1 MPGAGKQAPEVQA
14 QIKELLEA
22 GFDPTT
28 IHRKLKVG
36 RSSIY
41 RMKRCLQQHGTT
53 YMPSEMNKKNGR
65 PKVLT
70 AEQELVRHKKY
81 TTCAQSLLTRCVKA
95 VREWLRDPKNRKRYL
110 DDLVWLIH
118 DRFEIVC
125 STTTMSKLK
134 RKWSRVIESEESGQP
149 LEDSIRAQVMET
161 HPNLPLLENGAVA
174 PSAPMTPAELEALRA
189 QWQEVDLNAARPL
202 SSPAAMR
209 PPPEEE
215 ADRLLNLPDALREQQ
230 ELAEQ
235 MSWLEQQP
243 SRPLHDVQVD
253 ERQRMQQPLR
263 PLTDPSLPSPYYSA
277 YPSQVGA
284 MVEHQ
289 LQRETGLAE
298 MQRAM

>member
-41 RMKRCLQQHGTT
+41 RMKRCLQQHGSA
-53 YMPSEMNKKNGR
+53 YMPTELNKKNGR

-70 AEQELVRHKKY
+70 AEQELEVRD
-81 TTCAQSLLTRCVKA
+81 
-95 VREWLRDPKNRKRYL
+95 WLRDPKNRNRYL

-118 DRFEIVC
+118 DRFGIVC

-134 RKWSRVIESEESGQP
+134 RKWTRVIESEESGQP

-161 HPNLPLLENGAVA
+161 HPNLPMLANGAAA
-174 PSAPMTPAELEALRA
+174 PQKPMTQAELEAFRE
-189 QWQEVDLNAARPL
+189 QWQEEVPAVRPPP
-202 SSPAAMR
+202 PAPMR

-215 ADRLLNLPDALREQQ
+215 ADRLLSLPEALREQQ

-235 MSWLEQQP
+235 MSWLAQQP
-243 SRPLHDVQVD
+243 SRQLHDSQMD
-253 ERQRMQQPLR
+253 ERELVQQP
-263 PLTDPSLPSPYYSA
+263 PQQPSTDPRLHSPYYSA
-277 YPSQVGA
+277 YPSHA
-284 MVEHQ
+284 DSMVEHQ
-289 LQRETGLAE
+289 LQRELASAE
-298 MQRAM
+298 VQRAL

>member
-70 AEQELVRHKKY
+70 AEQELG
-81 TTCAQSLLTRCVKA
+81 
-95 VREWLRDPKNRKRYL
+95 VREWLRDPKNRNRYL

-118 DRFEIVC
+118 DRFGIVC

-134 RKWSRVIESEESGQP
+134 RKWTRVIESEESGQP
-149 LEDSIRAQVMET
+149 LEDGIRAQIMET

-189 QWQEVDLNAARPL
+189 QWQEVDVNAARPPL
-202 SSPAAMR
+202 SPVAMQR
-209 PPPEEE
+209 PPEEE
-215 ADRLLNLPDALREQQ
+215 ADRLLNLPDTLREQQ
-230 ELAEQ
+230 DLAEQ
-235 MSWLEQQP
+235 MSWLESQP
-243 SRPLHDVQVD
+243 SRPLYDVQVD
-253 ERQRMQQPLR
+253 ERQSMQQPQRL
-263 PLTDPSLPSPYYSA
+263 PANESLHSPYYSA

-289 LQRETGLAE
+289 LQREMGLAE
-298 MQRAM
+298 VQRAM

>member
-70 AEQELVRHKKY
+70 AEQEIG
-81 TTCAQSLLTRCVKA
+81 
-95 VREWLRDPKNRKRYL
+95 VREWLRDPKNRNRYL

-118 DRFEIVC
+118 DRFGIVC

-134 RKWSRVIESEESGQP
+134 RKWTRVIESEESGQP
-149 LEDSIRAQVMET
+149 LEDGIRAQIMET

-189 QWQEVDLNAARPL
+189 QWQEVDLNAARPPL
-202 SSPAAMR
+202 SPVAMQR
-209 PPPEEE
+209 PPEEE

-235 MSWLEQQP
+235 MSWLEPQP
-243 SRPLHDVQVD
+243 SRPLHDVQSD

-277 YPSQVGA
+277 YPSQVGS

-289 LQRETGLAE
+289 LQREMGLAE
-298 MQRAM
+298 VQRAM

>member
-70 AEQELVRHKKY
+70 AEQELHNHHVEAQTQMDARH
-81 TTCAQSLLTRCVKA
+81 RIGG
-95 VREWLRDPKNRKRYL
+95 
-110 DDLVWLIH
+110 VWRTARRWH
-118 DRFEIVC
+118 
-125 STTTMSKLK
+125 
-134 RKWSRVIESEESGQP
+134 P
-149 LEDSIRAQVMET
+149 RAIMET

-189 QWQEVDLNAARPL
+189 QWQEIDVNAARPPL
-202 SSPAAMR
+202 PPAAMQR
-209 PPPEEE
+209 PPEEE

-230 ELAEQ
+230 DLAEQ
-235 MSWLEQQP
+235 MSWLESQP
-243 SRPLHDVQVD
+243 SRPLHDAQVD
-253 ERQRMQQPLR
+253 ERQGMQQSQR
-263 PLTDPSLPSPYYSA
+263 PLPDQSLHSPYYST

-289 LQRETGLAE
+289 LQREMGLAE
-298 MQRAM
+298 VQRAM

>member
-70 AEQELVRHKKY
+70 AEQEL
-81 TTCAQSLLTRCVKA
+81 A

-134 RKWSRVIESEESGQP
+134 RKWSRVIESEESGLP
-149 LEDSIRAQVMET
+149 LEDGIRAQVMET
-161 HPNLPLLENGAVA
+161 HPTLPLLENGAVA
-174 PSAPMTPAELEALRA
+174 PSAPMTPAELKALRV
-189 QWQEVDLNAARPL
+189 QWQEVDLNAARPPP
-202 SSPAAMR
+202 SPAAMQR
-209 PPPEEE
+209 RPEEE

-243 SRPLHDVQVD
+243 SRPLHDAQID

-277 YPSQVGA
+277 YPSQVGS

-289 LQRETGLAE
+289 LQREMALAE
-298 MQRAM
+298 VQRAM

>member
-70 AEQELVRHKKY
+70 AEQELG
-81 TTCAQSLLTRCVKA
+81 
-95 VREWLRDPKNRKRYL
+95 VREWLRDPKNRNRYL

-118 DRFEIVC
+118 DRFGIVC

-134 RKWSRVIESEESGQP
+134 RKWTRVIESEESGEP
-149 LEDSIRAQVMET
+149 LEDGIRAQIMET

-189 QWQEVDLNAARPL
+189 QWQEIDVNAARPPL
-202 SSPAAMR
+202 PPAAMQR
-209 PPPEEE
+209 PPEEE

-230 ELAEQ
+230 DLAEQ
-235 MSWLEQQP
+235 MSWLESQP
-243 SRPLHDVQVD
+243 SRPLHDAQVD
-253 ERQRMQQPLR
+253 ERQGMQQSQR
-263 PLTDPSLPSPYYSA
+263 PLPDQSLHSPYYST

-289 LQRETGLAE
+289 LQREMGLAE
-298 MQRAM
+298 VQRAM

>member
-70 AEQELVRHKKY
+70 AEQELG
-81 TTCAQSLLTRCVKA
+81 
-95 VREWLRDPKNRKRYL
+95 VREWLRDPKNRNRYL

-118 DRFEIVC
+118 DRFGIVC

-134 RKWSRVIESEESGQP
+134 RKWTRVIESEESGQP
-149 LEDSIRAQVMET
+149 LEDGIRAQVMET
-161 HPNLPLLENGAVA
+161 HPTLPLLENGAVA

-189 QWQEVDLNAARPL
+189 QWQEVDLTAARPPP
-202 SSPAAMR
+202 SPAAMR

-235 MSWLEQQP
+235 MSWLESQP
-243 SRPLHDVQVD
+243 SRPLQDAQVD
-253 ERQRMQQPLR
+253 ERQRMQQPQR
-263 PLTDPSLPSPYYSA
+263 PATDQSLQSPYYSL
-277 YPSQVGA
+277 YPSHVDH

-289 LQRETGLAE
+289 LQRDMGLAE
-298 MQRAM
+298 VQRGM

>member
-70 AEQELVRHKKY
+70 AEQELG
-81 TTCAQSLLTRCVKA
+81 
-95 VREWLRDPKNRKRYL
+95 VREWLRDPKNRNRYL

-118 DRFEIVC
+118 DRFGIVC

-134 RKWSRVIESEESGQP
+134 RKWTRVIESEESGEP
-149 LEDSIRAQVMET
+149 LEDGIRAQIMET

-189 QWQEVDLNAARPL
+189 QWQEIDVNAARPPL
-202 SSPAAMR
+202 PPAAMQR
-209 PPPEEE
+209 PPEEE

-230 ELAEQ
+230 DLAEQ
-235 MSWLEQQP
+235 MSWLESQP
-243 SRPLHDVQVD
+243 SRPLHDAQVD
-253 ERQRMQQPLR
+253 ERQGMQQSQR
-263 PLTDPSLPSPYYSA
+263 PLPDQSLHSPY
-277 YPSQVGA
+277 
-284 MVEHQ
+284 
-289 LQRETGLAE
+289 
-298 MQRAM
+298 